1 MADANTH
8 PSGEL
13 AELALGVLEDWEAVP
28 VREHLATCA
37 VCRSE
42 YEEMESA
49 AALLPF
55 GTEEATPPEHLR
67 ESILEAVAADPR
79 QIRGAPTV
87 IRRRPVFWW
96 AAAAASA
103 LVVAAVSA
111 FVGYAANAAD
121 SNDRAEVVVRAAAR
135 GDLELARAADGT
147 ATVTFVHAPGETQG
161 FIWVENLPP
170 LPEGKAYQAWF
181 TPDLASFEPSAVFTA
196 ASGGAWLSARE
207 PIEGFVAMGLTIEDA
222 GGAST
227 PSGAPFVVVMLEGSA
242 KRR

>member
-8 PSGEL
+8 PTGEL

-37 VCRSE
+37 PCRVE
-42 YEEMESA
+42 YDEMESA
-49 AALLPF
+49 AAFLPF
-55 GTEEATPPEHLR
+55 GTEEATPPAHLR
-67 ESILEAVAADPR
+67 ESILGAVAADPR
-79 QIRGAPTV
+79 QIRSAPTV

-111 FVGYAANAAD
+111 FVGYAANQAESD
-121 SNDRAEVVVRAAAR
+121 DRAQVVVQAAAS
-135 GDLELARAADGT
+135 GNLKLARAADG
-147 ATVTFVHAPGETQG
+147 AVSVTFVHAPSATQG
-161 FIWVENLPP
+161 FVWVENLPP
-170 LPEGKAYQAWF
+170 LPAGKAYQAWF

-196 ASGGAWLSARE
+196 ASGGAWLSATE
-207 PIEGFVAMGLTIEDA
+207 PLDGFVAMGLTIEDA
-222 GGAST
+222 GGATT